1 MTHSQHVDSIIADI
15 LQRAN
20 PRAPSLII
28 SVLGDSIAPHGGS
41 FWIGSLI
48 DLMAPLGLNAR
59 LVRTA
64 IFRLAKEDWLTAT
77 SVGRRSYYR
86 LTPSGTHRFEAAFH
100 RVYEESPET
109 WDGTWVLV
117 IVDSASLG
125 SEERERVRQ
134 EMAWMSF
141 GMAAPYVFAHT
152 AMRGSDLS
160 VKLSELGISKHAVT
174 MTAQLD
180 NANTDGAVNFVR
192 RCWDLD
198 TLGASYRRF
207 LGLFSPLRQALQH
220 NLPTPEQAF
229 AARTLLMH
237 EFRRITLRDPQL
249 PAALLSPEWEGSA
262 ARKLARDLYRLLN
275 EPSERHLKSCVET
288 ADGPLP
294 DAVAAYFDRFDG
306 LR

>member
-1 MTHSQHVDSIIADI
+1 
-15 LQRAN
+15 
-20 PRAPSLII
+20 
-28 SVLGDSIAPHGGS
+28 
-41 FWIGSLI
+41 
-48 DLMAPLGLNAR
+48 MAPLGLNAR

-207 LGLFSPLRQALQH
+207 LGLFSPLWQALQQDR
-220 NLPTPEQAF
+220 PTPEQAF

>member
-1 MTHSQHVDSIIADI
+1 MTHNQRIGDIITDV

-64 IFRLAKEDWLTAT
+64 IFRLAKEDWLAAT
-77 SVGRRSYYR
+77 PVGRRSYYR
-86 LTPSGTHRFEAAFH
+86 LTANGIRRFEAAFH
-100 RVYEESPET
+100 RVYEESPEA
-109 WDGTWVLV
+109 WDGTWMLV
-117 IVDSASLG
+117 IVDSASLAT
-125 SEERERVRQ
+125 EERERVRQ

-152 AMRGSDLS
+152 ALRGSDLS
-160 VKLSELGISKHAVT
+160 TKLSELGISKHAVT
-174 MTAQLD
+174 MSARLD
-180 NANTDGAVNFVR
+180 HANTDGAANFVR

-207 LGLFSPLRQALQH
+207 LGMFSPLWQALQQDR
-220 NLPTPEQAF
+220 PTPEQAF
-229 AARTLLMH
+229 VARTLLMH

-262 ARKLARDLYRLLN
+262 ARKLACDLYRVLS
-275 EPSERHLKSCVET
+275 EPTERHLKSCVET

-294 DAVAAYFDRFDG
+294 DAVAAYFERFGG